1 MNVDLVS
8 KSELSILYQ
17 AKAIL
22 KPSKIPQLT
31 YLAFSSKT
39 GSASNICSKEKIE
52 IAFNDTKNYSIFKR
66 FFSNLGQ
73 NLVSELPHSPNVFTE
88 SKGASYY
95 DNFQFK
101 DLNFESSEIST
112 EKIVNIRKG

>member
-1 MNVDLVS
+1 MKQKINKPKELWKTL
-8 KSELSILYQ
+8 KSIG
-17 AKAIL
+17 
-22 KPSKIPQLT
+22 
-31 YLAFSSKT
+31 FSSKT
-39 GSASNICSKEKIE
+39 GSASNICSKEKNE

-101 DLNFESSEIST
+101 DLNFESC
-112 EKIVNIRKG
+112 EKKKKKILNIWKG